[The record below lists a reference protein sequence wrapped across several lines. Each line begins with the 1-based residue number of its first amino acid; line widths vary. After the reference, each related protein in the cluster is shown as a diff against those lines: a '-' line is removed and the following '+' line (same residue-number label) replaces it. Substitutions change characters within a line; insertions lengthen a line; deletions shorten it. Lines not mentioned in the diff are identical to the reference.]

1 MSSLG
6 IEPDIDLEQ
15 LLQVATSDEY
25 SVQFS
30 PMLRG
35 PGGEQ
40 GGTIIRQAAPW
51 KGLTKRPGESFSEYQ
66 SRLSQVNE
74 DVASGLATARQMAL
88 NQAEGTEGVAL
99 VESDE
104 GTYPISLGA
113 AQMMEQAGNGSI
125 VGRYESTN
133 AAFDAMA
140 SMGEGRPRFPT
151 VY

>member
-30 PMLRG
+30 PMLQG

-51 KGLTKRPGESFSEYQ
+51 KGLTKRANESFSEYQ
-66 SRLSQVNE
+66 NRLSEVNE
-74 DVASGLATARQMAL
+74 GVASGLASARQMAL
-88 NQAEGTEGVAL
+88 NTAEGTSGVAL
-99 VESDE
+99 VDTDE
-104 GTYPISLGA
+104 GMHPMALGA
-113 AQMMEQAGNGSI
+113 ARMMEQAGNGSI
-125 VGRYESTN
+125 ESTHSSVN
-133 AAFDAMA
+133 EAFDAMA
-140 SMGEGRPRFPT
+140 AAGEGRPRFPT